1 MVSLSN
7 HDGATHGRIV
17 TLRSHCHPERSQCH
31 LSVVEGRRTKDDN
44 ARSPQTGKMTTLA
57 ARADELRAQIEEAN
71 YRYYALDD
79 PQITD
84 AEFDALLRELVE
96 LEREYPELRTPD
108 SPTQRVGAA
117 ASQRFAP
124 YAHARPMLSLA
135 NAVSVD
141 ELRAFDE
148 RARKLAGAA
157 VEYVCEL
164 KIDGLAIALDYR
176 DGLLTRGGTRGD
188 GRVGEDVTAN
198 LRTIRTIPL
207 RLRST
212 SFDPSTG
219 SGQAELRM
227 TGFEVRGEVY
237 LRKSDFERLNTE
249 RERESLP
256 AFANPRNAA
265 SGGVRQLDPALTAK
279 RRLSFFAYQLAVDEG
294 DRSAPKTQWDALAR
308 LRTLGFPVNPHVH
321 RAATLDEVI
330 EYCTNSERKR
340 DSFDYEIDGVVVKVN
355 DFAQQERLGV
365 VARDPRWAIAFKFKP
380 REARTKLIDIAIT
393 VGRTGTLNPSAVL
406 APVQI
411 GGVTV
416 KSATLHNVDYIKN
429 NDIRIGDT
437 VLVTRAGDVIPR
449 VAGPVLSERTGRE
462 RKFKM
467 PQRCP
472 VCGSDVDH
480 PPDEAMSRCTNAA
493 CPAQA
498 YERLRHFASRGAMDI
513 EGIGDVLAQQL
524 TELNLVRDIA
534 DTYKLNESAL
544 ADVPR
549 MGKKSIE
556 NLLRNI
562 EASKQRG
569 PARLLYGLG
578 IRFVGTQ
585 TAQILA
591 DDFGTI
597 DAMAAADE
605 AELQRSEGIGPE
617 VARSVALFFKQQ
629 PNREMIERLREAGV
643 VMSAPKRVKTGG
655 ALSGKSFV
663 LTGTLPNLTREAAAE
678 MIVAAGGKVTGSVSK
693 KTDYVVAGSEP
704 GSKLTKAE
712 QLGIDILDE
721 SGLQALLE

>member
-1 MVSLSN
+1 
-7 HDGATHGRIV
+7 
-17 TLRSHCHPERSQCH
+17 
-31 LSVVEGRRTKDDN
+31 
-44 ARSPQTGKMTTLA
+44 MTSRA

-71 YRYYALDD
+71 YRYYVLDD

-84 AEFDALLRELVE
+84 AEFDAFLRELVE
-96 LEREYPELRTPD
+96 LERKHPELQTPD
-108 SPTQRVGAA
+108 SPTQRVGAI

-124 YAHARPMLSLA
+124 YEHARPMLSLA

-148 RARKLAGAA
+148 RARKLAGGR

-176 DGLLTRGGTRGD
+176 GGSLTRGGTRGD
-188 GRVGEDVTAN
+188 GRIGEDVTSS
-198 LRTIRTIPL
+198 LRTIKTIPL

-212 SFDPSTG
+212 SFDCA
-219 SGQAELRM
+219 QDDNIALRT

-237 LRKSDFERLNTE
+237 LRKSDFERLNSE
-249 RERESLP
+249 REREGLP

-279 RRLSFFAYQLAVDEG
+279 RRLSFFAYQLVVDEG
-294 DRSAPKTQWDALAR
+294 DRSAPKTQWDALER
-308 LRTLGFPVNPHVH
+308 LRALGFPVNPHVH

-330 EYCTNSERKR
+330 EYCANSEKKR

-355 DFAQQERLGV
+355 DFALQERLGV

-380 REARTKLIDIAIT
+380 REARTKLVDIAIT

-406 APVQI
+406 APVPI

-449 VAGPVLSERTGRE
+449 VVGPVLSERTGRE

-544 ADVPR
+544 AYVPR

-585 TAQILA
+585 TAQILV

-597 DAMAAADE
+597 DAIADADE
-605 AELQRSEGIGPE
+605 ETLQRSEGIGSE

-629 PNREMIERLREAGV
+629 LNREMIERLREAAV
-643 VMSAPKRVKTGG
+643 AMSAPKRVKTGG
-655 ALSGKSFV
+655 VLSGKTFV
-663 LTGTLPNLTREAAAE
+663 LTGTLPSLTRDVAAE
-678 MIVAAGGKVTGSVSK
+678 LIVAAGGKVTGSVSK

-712 QLGIDILDE
+712 QLGIKVLDE
-721 SGLQALLE
+721 SGLRALLE

>member
-1 MVSLSN
+1 
-7 HDGATHGRIV
+7 
-17 TLRSHCHPERSQCH
+17 
-31 LSVVEGRRTKDDN
+31 
-44 ARSPQTGKMTTLA
+44 MTSRA

-84 AEFDALLRELVE
+84 AEFDAFLRELVE
-96 LEREYPELRTPD
+96 LERKHPELQTPD
-108 SPTQRVGAA
+108 SPTQRVGAV

-124 YAHARPMLSLA
+124 YEHARPMLSLA

-148 RARKLAGAA
+148 RARKLAGGD

-176 DGLLTRGGTRGD
+176 DGSLMRGGTRGD
-188 GRVGEDVTAN
+188 GRIGEDVTSN
-198 LRTIRTIPL
+198 LRTIKTIPL
-207 RLRST
+207 RLRPT
-212 SFDPSTG
+212 SLG
-219 SGQAELRM
+219 I

-237 LRKSDFERLNTE
+237 LRKSDFERLNSA
-249 RERESLP
+249 REREGLP

-279 RRLSFFAYQLAVDEG
+279 RRLSFFVYQLVVDEG
-294 DRSAPKTQWDALAR
+294 DRSAPETQWDALEG
-308 LRTLGFPVNPHVH
+308 LRALGFPVNPHVH

-330 EYCTNSERKR
+330 EYCANSEKKR

-355 DFAQQERLGV
+355 DFALQGRLGV

-380 REARTKLIDIAIT
+380 REARTKLVDIAIT

-406 APVQI
+406 APVPI

-449 VAGPVLSERTGRE
+449 VVGPVLSERTGRE

-544 ADVPR
+544 AYVPR

-556 NLLRNI
+556 NLLRSI

-585 TAQILA
+585 TAQILV

-597 DAMAAADE
+597 DAIADADE
-605 AELQRSEGIGPE
+605 ETLQHSEGIGPE

-629 PNREMIERLREAGV
+629 LNREMIERLREAGV
-643 VMSAPKRVKTGG
+643 VMSAPKRVKTGEV
-655 ALSGKSFV
+655 LSGKTFV
-663 LTGTLPNLTREAAAE
+663 LTGTLPSLTRDVAAE
-678 MIVAAGGKVTGSVSK
+678 LIVAAGGKVTGSVSK

-712 QLGIDILDE
+712 QLGIKILDE

>member
-1 MVSLSN
+1 
-7 HDGATHGRIV
+7 
-17 TLRSHCHPERSQCH
+17 
-31 LSVVEGRRTKDDN
+31 
-44 ARSPQTGKMTTLA
+44 MTSLA

-96 LEREYPELRTPD
+96 IEREHPELQTPD
-108 SPTQRVGAA
+108 SPTQRVGAPA
-117 ASQRFAP
+117 LQRFAP
-124 YAHARPMLSLA
+124 YEHARLMLSLA

-148 RARKLAGAA
+148 RARKLAGAG

-176 DGLLTRGGTRGD
+176 DGSLTRGGTRGD

-198 LRTIRTIPL
+198 LRAVKTIPL
-207 RLRST
+207 RLRAVGST
-212 SFDPSTG
+212 PKFVE
-219 SGQAELRM
+219 A
-227 TGFEVRGEVY
+227 RGEVY
-237 LRKSDFERLNTE
+237 LRKSDFERLNSE
-249 RERESLP
+249 REREGLA

-294 DRSAPKTQWDALAR
+294 DRAAPKTQWDALAR

-321 RAATLDEVI
+321 RAATLDEVV
-330 EYCTNSERKR
+330 EYCTNSEKKR
-340 DSFDYEIDGVVVKVN
+340 DSFDYEIDGVVIKVN

-406 APVQI
+406 NPVQI

-449 VAGPVLSERTGRE
+449 VVGPILSERTGRE

-472 VCGSDVDH
+472 VCGSDVDR

-513 EGIGDVLAQQL
+513 EGIGDVMAQQL

-534 DTYKLNESAL
+534 DTYKLNEAAL

-556 NLLRNI
+556 NLLRNV

-585 TAQILA
+585 TAQILV

-597 DAMAAADE
+597 DAIAGADE
-605 AELQRSEGIGPE
+605 TELQRSEGIGPE

-629 PNREMIERLREAGV
+629 PNREMIERLRQAGV

-655 ALSGKSFV
+655 ALSGKTFV

-678 MIVAAGGKVTGSVSK
+678 LIVAAGGKVTGSVSK

-712 QLGIDILDE
+712 QLGINILDE
-721 SGLQALLE
+721 SGLQALLA

>member
-1 MVSLSN
+1 M
-7 HDGATHGRIV
+7 T
-17 TLRSHCHPERSQCH
+17 
-31 LSVVEGRRTKDDN
+31 
-44 ARSPQTGKMTTLA
+44 SPA

-96 LEREYPELRTPD
+96 IEREHPELETPD
-108 SPTQRVGAA
+108 SPTQRVGAPA
-117 ASQRFAP
+117 LQRFAP
-124 YAHARPMLSLA
+124 YEHARLMLSLA

-148 RARKLAGAA
+148 RARKLAGAG

-176 DGLLTRGGTRGD
+176 DGSLTRGGTRGD
-188 GRVGEDVTAN
+188 GRAGEDVTAN
-198 LRTIRTIPL
+198 LRAVKTIPL
-207 RLRST
+207 RLRAVGST
-212 SFDPSTG
+212 PKFVE
-219 SGQAELRM
+219 A
-227 TGFEVRGEVY
+227 RGEVY
-237 LRKSDFERLNTE
+237 LRKSDFERLNSE
-249 RERESLP
+249 REREGLA

-294 DRSAPKTQWDALAR
+294 DRAAPKTQWDALAR

-321 RAATLDEVI
+321 RAATLDEVV

-340 DSFDYEIDGVVVKVN
+340 DSFDYEIDGVVIKVN

-406 APVQI
+406 NPVQI

-449 VAGPVLSERTGRE
+449 VVGPILSERTGRE

-472 VCGSDVDH
+472 VCGSDVDR
-480 PPDEAMSRCTNAA
+480 PPGEAMSRCTNAS

-513 EGIGDVLAQQL
+513 EGIGDVMAQQL

-585 TAQILA
+585 TAQILV

-597 DAMAAADE
+597 DAIAGADE
-605 AELQRSEGIGPE
+605 TELQRREGIGPE

-629 PNREMIERLREAGV
+629 PNREMIERLRQAGV

-655 ALSGKSFV
+655 ALSGKTFV

-678 MIVAAGGKVTGSVSK
+678 LIVAAGGKVTGSVSK

-712 QLGIDILDE
+712 QLGINILDE
-721 SGLQALLE
+721 SGLQALLA

>member
-1 MVSLSN
+1 
-7 HDGATHGRIV
+7 
-17 TLRSHCHPERSQCH
+17 
-31 LSVVEGRRTKDDN
+31 
-44 ARSPQTGKMTTLA
+44 MTSLA

-96 LEREYPELRTPD
+96 LERKHPELQTPD

-124 YAHARPMLSLA
+124 YEHARPMLSLA

-148 RARKLAGAA
+148 RARKLTGTD

-176 DGLLTRGGTRGD
+176 DGSLTRGGTRGD
-188 GRVGEDVTAN
+188 GRVGEDLTPN
-198 LRTIRTIPL
+198 LRTIKTIPL

-212 SFDPSTG
+212 ESTPMFVE
-219 SGQAELRM
+219 A
-227 TGFEVRGEVY
+227 RGEVY

-249 RERESLP
+249 REREGLP

-321 RAATLDEVI
+321 RAATLDEAI

-380 REARTKLIDIAIT
+380 REARTELIDIVIT

-406 APVQI
+406 NPVQI

-416 KSATLHNVDYIKN
+416 KSATLHNIDYIKN

-449 VAGPVLSERTGRE
+449 VVGPVLSERTGRE

-569 PARLLYGLG
+569 PARLLHGFG
-578 IRFVGTQ
+578 IRFTGTQ
-585 TAQILA
+585 TAQILV

-597 DAMAAADE
+597 DAIAAADE

-643 VMSAPKRVKTGG
+643 VMSAPRRVRTGG
-655 ALSGKSFV
+655 ELSGKTFV
-663 LTGTLPNLTREAAAE
+663 LTGTLPSLTREAAAE
-678 MIVAAGGKVTGSVSK
+678 LIVAAGGKVTGSVSK

-712 QLGIDILDE
+712 QLGINILDE
-721 SGLQALLE
+721 SGLQALLG

>member
-1 MVSLSN
+1 
-7 HDGATHGRIV
+7 
-17 TLRSHCHPERSQCH
+17 
-31 LSVVEGRRTKDDN
+31 
-44 ARSPQTGKMTTLA
+44 MTSRA
-57 ARADELRAQIEEAN
+57 ARADELRAQIDEAN

-84 AEFDALLRELVE
+84 EEFDALLRELVE
-96 LEREYPELRTPD
+96 LERKHPELQTPD
-108 SPTQRVGAA
+108 SPTQRIGAS

-124 YAHARPMLSLA
+124 YEHARPMLSLA

-148 RARKLAGAA
+148 RARKLAGAD
-157 VEYVCEL
+157 VEYVCEP
-164 KIDGLAIALDYR
+164 KIDGLAIALNYR
-176 DGLLTRGGTRGD
+176 DGSMTRGGTRGD
-188 GRVGEDVTAN
+188 GRVGEDVTPN
-198 LRTIRTIPL
+198 LRTIKTIPL
-207 RLRST
+207 RLR
-212 SFDPSTG
+212 PSTALG
-219 SGQAELRM
+219 TTAL
-227 TGFEVRGEVY
+227 EVRGEVY
-237 LRKSDFERLNTE
+237 LRKSDFERLNGE
-249 RERESLP
+249 REREGLP

-294 DRSAPKTQWDALAR
+294 DRWAPKTQWDALER
-308 LRTLGFPVNPHVH
+308 LRILGFPVNPNVH
-321 RAATLDEVI
+321 RAATLDEVV
-330 EYCTNSERKR
+330 EYCTNSERER
-340 DSFDYEIDGVVVKVN
+340 DSLDYEIDGVVVKVN

-380 REARTKLIDIAIT
+380 REARTKLVDVAIT

-406 APVQI
+406 TPVQI

-416 KSATLHNVDYIKN
+416 KSATLHNIDYIEN

-449 VAGPVLSERTGRE
+449 VVGPIVSERTGRE

-534 DTYKLNESAL
+534 DTFRLNEKAL

-569 PARLLYGLG
+569 PARLLFGLG
-578 IRFVGTQ
+578 MRFVGTQ
-585 TAQILA
+585 TAQILV

-597 DAMAAADE
+597 DAIADADE
-605 AELQRSEGIGPE
+605 ATLQQSEGIGPE

-629 PNREMIERLREAGV
+629 PNRDMIERLREAGV
-643 VMSAPKRVKTGG
+643 VMSAPKRVKTAG
-655 ALSGKSFV
+655 ALSGKTFV
-663 LTGTLPNLTREAAAE
+663 LTGTLPNLTREQAAE
-678 MIVAAGGKVTGSVSK
+678 MIVAAGGKVTASVSK
-693 KTDYVVAGSEP
+693 KTDYVVAGSDP

-712 QLGIDILDE
+712 QLGINILDE
-721 SGLQALLE
+721 PALQAILTLREPQAKDEA

>member
-1 MVSLSN
+1 VPPVV
-7 HDGATHGRIV
+7 GAQPPAFDQRLVARGCYGV
-17 TLRSHCHPERSQCH
+17 TEQS
-31 LSVVEGRRTKDDN
+31 G
-44 ARSPQTGKMTTLA
+44 GMTSRA
-57 ARADELRAQIEEAN
+57 ARADDLRAQIEEAN

-96 LEREYPELRTPD
+96 LERKHPDLQTPD
-108 SPTQRVGAA
+108 SPTQRIGAV

-124 YAHARPMLSLA
+124 YEHARPMLSLA

-157 VEYVCEL
+157 IEYVCEP

-176 DGLLTRGGTRGD
+176 DGSLTRGGTRGD

-198 LRTIRTIPL
+198 LRTIKTIPL
-207 RLRST
+207 RLR
-212 SFDPSTG
+212 PSRSAPT
-219 SGQAELRM
+219 
-227 TGFEVRGEVY
+227 FIEVRGEVY
-237 LRKSDFERLNTE
+237 LRKSDFDRLNDE
-249 RERESLP
+249 RERAGLP
-256 AFANPRNAA
+256 AFANPRNTA

-279 RRLSFFAYQLAVDEG
+279 RNLSFFAYQLVVDQG
-294 DRSAPKTQWDALAR
+294 DRLAPTTQWEALER
-308 LRTLGFPVNPHVH
+308 LRALGFPVNPNVEL
-321 RAATLDEVI
+321 AATLDDVV
-330 EYCTNSERKR
+330 EYCTRAERER
-340 DSFDYEIDGVVVKVN
+340 DSLDYEIDGVVVKVN

-380 REARTKLIDIAIT
+380 REARTKLVDIAIT

-416 KSATLHNVDYIKN
+416 KSATLHNIDYIKN

-449 VAGPVLSERTGRE
+449 VVGPIVSERTGSE

-534 DTYKLNESAL
+534 DTYKLNETAL
-544 ADVPR
+544 DYVPR

-556 NLLRNI
+556 NLMRNI

-569 PARLLYGLG
+569 PARLLFGLG
-578 IRFVGTQ
+578 MRFVGTQ
-585 TAQILA
+585 TAQILV

-597 DAMAAADE
+597 DAIADADE
-605 AELQRSEGIGPE
+605 ATLQQSEGIGPE

-629 PNREMIERLREAGV
+629 PNREMVERLREAGV
-643 VMSAPKRVKTGG
+643 VMSAPRRVKTAG
-655 ALSGKSFV
+655 ALTGKTFV
-663 LTGTLPNLTREAAAE
+663 LTGTLPNLTREQATE
-678 MIVAAGGKVTGSVSK
+678 MIAAAGGKVTASVSK

-712 QLGIDILDE
+712 RLGINILDE
-721 SGLQALLE
+721 PALQELLA